1 MIHSQGM
8 QYTGRANHSA
18 HCCRQGG
25 AVDPDGDKRRP
36 YIYFLEEPV
45 VLNQQSP
52 EAERGN
58 ITSYCFDCSS
68 SAMVWKSSTRLFR
81 PVTGGADQEEEE
93 NVDREGVQD
102 SHNGALRDGNA
113 RGLQLACGRAGR
125 KDTWR
130 CVLTHDKQKIDSEFK
145 EKSNKNI

>member
-1 MIHSQGM
+1 
-8 QYTGRANHSA
+8 
-18 HCCRQGG
+18 
-25 AVDPDGDKRRP
+25 
-36 YIYFLEEPV
+36 
-45 VLNQQSP
+45 
-52 EAERGN
+52 
-58 ITSYCFDCSS
+58 
-68 SAMVWKSSTRLFR
+68 MVWKSSTRLFR

-130 CVLTHDKQKIDSEFK
+130 CVLTHDEQKIDSEFK
-145 EKSNKNI
+145 EKSNKNIQVQYIVRTHSYVVMSIVDETSTDQFSWNILVNPWLPGISWEKKLFRGYY